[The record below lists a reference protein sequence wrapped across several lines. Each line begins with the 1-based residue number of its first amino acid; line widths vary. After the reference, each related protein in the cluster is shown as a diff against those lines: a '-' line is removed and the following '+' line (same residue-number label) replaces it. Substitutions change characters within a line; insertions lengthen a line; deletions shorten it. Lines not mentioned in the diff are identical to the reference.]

1 MKFDMVFDVQKA
13 FRKVIKAFSYPG
25 DIHSLAEEVQY
36 MDHDWSCYPST
47 RLLMHM
53 LLDTDTSFALASS
66 DSTLAVR
73 FSNMTYC
80 PCVDVREAAYI
91 FVCGASSTSLQ
102 ELIEQANEGTLKDP
116 QLGATMIIE
125 CEELSSSHQYRVQ
138 GPGIQTEKSIGIR
151 MKEEW
156 MLARNEKNK
165 EFPLGIDLIF
175 VDRKNNMM
183 ALPRTTRIERN

>member
-1 MKFDMVFDVQKA
+1 
-13 FRKVIKAFSYPG
+13 
-25 DIHSLAEEVQY
+25 
-36 MDHDWSCYPST
+36 
-47 RLLMHM
+47 
-53 LLDTDTSFALASS
+53 
-66 DSTLAVR
+66 
-73 FSNMTYC
+73 
-80 PCVDVREAAYI
+80 VREAAYI